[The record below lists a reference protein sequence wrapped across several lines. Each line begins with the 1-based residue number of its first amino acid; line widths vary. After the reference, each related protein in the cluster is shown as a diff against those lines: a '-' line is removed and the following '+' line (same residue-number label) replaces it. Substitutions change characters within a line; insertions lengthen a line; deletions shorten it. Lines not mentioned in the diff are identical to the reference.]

1 MCTVHYWQKARVD
14 FSATGNK
21 VDVLSNNLLYKP
33 AGKAIIS
40 PPCKHAIAP
49 NMYLHSRNNSCSI
62 YETSRP
68 L

>member
-40 PPCKHAIAP
+40 PPYKHAIAP
-49 NMYLHSRNNSCSI
+49 NMY
-62 YETSRP
+62 
-68 L
+68 